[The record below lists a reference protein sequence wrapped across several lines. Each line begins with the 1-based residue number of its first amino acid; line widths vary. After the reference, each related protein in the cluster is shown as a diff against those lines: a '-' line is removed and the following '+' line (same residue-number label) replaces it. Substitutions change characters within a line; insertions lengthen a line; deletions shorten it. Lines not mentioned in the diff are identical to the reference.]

1 MQLNKGNTKFMNTL
15 KTEDFALLFGC
26 RTDEIPPQTC
36 ELINNG
42 NWPYEKITGIELN
55 KIYEE
60 IFGRILN
67 KNFSKAIDHDSSRW
81 TKGWGENLVEF
92 RDGNFDLSFLVPK
105 YIRPNSPIRLNGEY
119 VKSINKNFELEW
131 YGVMRDWFFRTA
143 LKDFDVIYEFGSGS
157 GHNVAELAKMY
168 PSKKI
173 IGLDWVQPSVDIIE
187 DMRKNLNFNVEG
199 RLFNFF
205 EPDYSLDFAPNSVV
219 LTMGALE
226 QTGKEF
232 DVFFKFLLSKKPSSC
247 FHLEPF
253 YEFYNPHDLFDYLA
267 IRSHEEKN
275 FWIGFPGYI
284 KDLEFQNKAVITK
297 SHRVG
302 FGSLVIEGYSQ
313 LFWQPC

>member
-1 MQLNKGNTKFMNTL
+1 MNTL
-15 KTEDFALLFGC
+15 KVEEFAMLFGC
-26 RTDEIPPQTC
+26 QANEIPPESC
-36 ELINNG
+36 ALINKA
-42 NWPYEKITGIELN
+42 NWSYEKVTGIDLN

-60 IFGRILN
+60 IFSRILN

-81 TKGWGENLVEF
+81 VKGWGENLTEF
-92 RDGNFDLSFLVPK
+92 RNGNFNLSSLIPK

-119 VKSINKNFELEW
+119 VKSSNQKFELQW
-131 YGVMRDWFFRTA
+131 YEVMRDWFFRTA

-157 GHNVAELAKMY
+157 GHNVAELAKIF
-168 PSKKI
+168 PDKKI

-205 EPDYSLDFAPNSVV
+205 EPDYSLSFEPNSAV

-232 DVFFKFLLSKKPSSC
+232 DNFFKFLLSKKPSAC

-253 YEFYNPHDLFDYLA
+253 SEFYNPDELFDYLA

-275 FWIGFPGYI
+275 FWIGFPEFI
-284 KDLEFQNKAVITK
+284 RDLEEKNQAVITK
-297 SHRVG
+297 SHRVS

-313 LFWQPC
+313 LFWHPL